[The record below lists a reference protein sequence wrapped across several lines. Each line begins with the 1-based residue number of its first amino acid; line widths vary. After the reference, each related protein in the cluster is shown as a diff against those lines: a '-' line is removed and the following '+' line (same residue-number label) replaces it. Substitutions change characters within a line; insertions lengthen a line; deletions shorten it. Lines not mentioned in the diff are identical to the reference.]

1 MKHMVLGAAVAALVL
16 SGCGSG
22 GGSSPET
29 VTETVSAPPA
39 ASQDTTP
46 PGTAPPGTTPPGTTP
61 PGTAPARPAVGQ
73 CVRLEPAPDGRYQV
87 FDAGSAQVTYADGR
101 LTVGPVTPAE
111 GWTHEVAD
119 QEPAEVEIDF
129 RRGAENLDL
138 EIDVDRDRLEVKVC
152 NDNG

>member
-1 MKHMVLGAAVAALVL
+1 MKHMILGAAVAALVL

-39 ASQDTTP
+39 ASQDT
-46 PGTAPPGTTPPGTTP
+46 APPGTTP

-111 GWTHEVAD
+111 GWTQEVAD